1 MVFAMYQLES
11 ATCPPIL
18 DLPCTTLP
26 TPSLWLS
33 QSKSLFKKKKK
44 FLFIFGCAGSSLL
57 YGLFSSCSKGGL
69 LSNYDVQA
77 ALVAGHRL

>member
-18 DLPCTTLP
+18 DLLCTTLP

-44 FLFIFGCAGSSLL
+44 VFIHFWLCWVFVAVWAFL
-57 YGLFSSCSKGGL
+57 
-69 LSNYDVQA
+69 
-77 ALVAGHRL
+77 